1 METLTHISIGVA
13 SLSFLIAGGIRVYEW
28 GYRRGYDDGKHCG
41 FTEGLYRAAERANR
55 HAYRHGNRERVSTSA
70 K

>member
-1 METLTHISIGVA
+1 METLTHISVYLAVTSILTAVM
-13 SLSFLIAGGIRVYEW
+13 IRFYQFA
-28 GYRRGYDDGKHCG
+28 YHRGYENGKHVG

-55 HAYRHGNRERVSTSA
+55 RKDKPVYYAI